1 MIKLKSLLKENVGYD
16 WANDVQNAY
25 MEMAKEKRNIGP
37 FKFYDAISQNIGGA
51 SNDWIAR
58 TKSGKGL
65 VITFE
70 PFWEGESKFAVEI
83 FYDGNEELKD
93 IAKKFDKNVQ
103 SKNDVQKDAKMALD
117 YITGV
122 LTSPEIRNILQT
134 R

>member
-1 MIKLKSLLKENVGYD
+1 VIKLKSLLNENVGYD

-25 MEMAKEKRNIGP
+25 MEMAKEKRTIGP

-70 PFWEGESKFAVEI
+70 PFWEGESTFEFDVV
-83 FYDGNEELKD
+83 FDGGNPIES
-93 IAKKFDKNVQ
+93 ITKKYKMNVI
-103 SKNDVQKDAKMALD
+103 STKDVQKDAKVALD
-117 YITGV
+117 YIESM
-122 LTSPEIRNILQT
+122 LMKPEIKQLLEK
-134 R
+134 